1 MTNHR
6 ASALIIDPGRSVQ
19 PHLGKMLTARD
30 WSYLPVEDDAAARQ
44 PLTERLFHAA
54 FVAIEVAGGD
64 PARVIAAIGN
74 IQPHLPVVLVTD
86 APSPELAQKAVECG
100 AFDLIES
107 QPREARLIPL
117 LARALEYQHLR
128 RQFAELNLASA
139 RPGGPTSL
147 PTLPRAGGAAAI
159 VPIRTLE
166 RRAIEHALR
175 VCGSVAQAARRLGI
189 SEATIYRKIKRYRL
203 PTR

>member
-6 ASALIIDPGRSVQ
+6 ASALIVDPGRSVE
-19 PHLGKMLTARD
+19 PHLGKLLTARH
-30 WSYLPVEDDAAARQ
+30 WSYLPVEDDAAARRQ
-44 PLTERLFHAA
+44 LAERLFHTA
-54 FVAIEVAGGD
+54 FVAIEAGGGD
-64 PARVIAAIGN
+64 LARVIAAIGN
-74 IQPHLPVVLVTD
+74 VQPHLPVVLVTD
-86 APSPELAQKAVECG
+86 SPSTELAQKALESG

-107 QPREARLIPL
+107 QPREARLILL

-128 RQFAELNLASA
+128 RQLADLSVTPHS
-139 RPGGPTSL
+139 PGAPPSL
-147 PTLPRAGGAAAI
+147 PAPPRTGGAAAI